1 MSEVGIKIVTVGI
14 LETNCY
20 ILADKEGAIGIVV
33 DPGDEFERIA
43 SVIEEAG
50 LNIQYIVN
58 THAHYDHIGADLELK
73 DRFGAQILIHEADRD
88 MLEDP
93 RLNLSLKKPRI
104 TATGI
109 KADRLLK
116 EGDIVTAEK
125 IHLEVI
131 HTPGHTPGSIC
142 LLGEDYILTGDTLF
156 AGSAGRTDLPGGSY
170 KDIVESIQ
178 GKLKPLPDYLKVY
191 PGHGLSSTMG
201 EEKLNNPFL

>member
-1 MSEVGIKIVTVGI
+1 MSEVEIKIVTVGI

-20 ILADKEGAIGIVV
+20 ILLDNEAGIGIVV
-33 DPGDEFERIA
+33 DPGDECEKIA
-43 SVIEEAG
+43 TVIEEAG
-50 LNIQYIVN
+50 VNIQYIVN

-73 DRFGAQILIHEADRD
+73 DRFGAKILIHEADRD

-104 TATGI
+104 KAKSV

-116 EGDIVTAEK
+116 EGDIVTAGK
-125 IHLEVI
+125 INLEVI

-142 LLGEDYILTGDTLF
+142 LLGKDYIFTGDTLF

-170 KDIVESIQ
+170 EDIVESIQ
-178 GKLKPLPDYLKVY
+178 GKLKPLPDYLIVY
-191 PGHGLSSTMG
+191 PGHELSSTMG